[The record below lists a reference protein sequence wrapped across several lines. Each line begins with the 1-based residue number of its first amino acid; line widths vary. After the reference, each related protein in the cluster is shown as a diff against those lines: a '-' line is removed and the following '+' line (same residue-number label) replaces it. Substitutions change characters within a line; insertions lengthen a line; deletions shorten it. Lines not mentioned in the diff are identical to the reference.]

1 MPNNSARANGEAMP
15 KINRRNFLRT
25 SVVASAAVASV
36 PVAATARESSA
47 MSPDIEAAFN
57 SVTDARRKLVAA
69 KDARDWLADEWRH
82 LWPRAPE
89 SMRWHEFMSGTVEMD
104 IVDRSFLGED
114 GHAIKIKSRK
124 EVAESKAWAEGGRV
138 PRANASAKVKERH
151 EKWLRERRAEVA
163 KMEAYLDETE
173 RLREISGSR
182 AILARIKEA
191 ERELDRSISA
201 LMAVPVANLAD
212 LRVKARAALIAADG
226 SGFSQKNALRF
237 PILGASFNVVLDVIA
252 LAEGGEA

>member
-25 SVVASAAVASV
+25 SVAASAAVASV
-36 PVAATARESSA
+36 PIATTACDASE

-57 SVTDARRKLVAA
+57 SVINARRELVAA

-89 SMRWHEFMSGTVEMD
+89 SMRWHDFMSGAVEMD

-114 GHAIKIKSRK
+114 GYAIKIKSRK
-124 EVAESKAWAEGGRV
+124 EVAESKAWAEGGRA
-138 PRANASAKVKERH
+138 PRANASAKMKERH

-163 KMEAYLDETE
+163 EMEAYLDETE

-182 AILARIKEA
+182 AILARIEEA
-191 ERELDRSISA
+191 RLELDRAIST
-201 LMAVPVANLAD
+201 LMAVPVANLVD
-212 LRVKARAALIAADG
+212 LRVKAQAALIAADVA
-226 SGFSQKNALRF
+226 GFSQENAQRF
-237 PILGASFNVVLDVIA
+237 PILGASFDVVLDVIA